1 MKGVITSP
9 VIYYYYMSNCS
20 STGDILREID
30 SRSLI
35 ESSCFLLVNCGAITN
50 LDITELWKEQKARYK
65 QSPFNIM
72 TSVFTHMPYYKGVH
86 RKRDI
91 ALALTESNQIL
102 AYKNMNESDCFSVLT
117 ESVLENNTV
126 LSSFS
131 PSHVPQTSIRYDVA
145 PAGIHMC
152 SRDVLVQFS
161 DNYDYKDITEDYL
174 TNEVNN
180 ITFGYKYYAYFND
193 NSYACFIHVGCEI
206 ETLIV
211 IGLDV
216 LQASGF
222 RYHSSLVLSDG
233 S

>member
-65 QSPFNIM
+65 QSSFNIM

-131 PSHVPQTSIRYDVA
+131 SSHVHRRPFATMWRLLVSTCAVAMCWCSSATTTTTKTSRRTISPTR
-145 PAGIHMC
+145 
-152 SRDVLVQFS
+152 
-161 DNYDYKDITEDYL
+161 
-174 TNEVNN
+174 
-180 ITFGYKYYAYFND
+180 
-193 NSYACFIHVGCEI
+193 
-206 ETLIV
+206 
-211 IGLDV
+211 
-216 LQASGF
+216 
-222 RYHSSLVLSDG
+222 
-233 S
+233 

>member
-1 MKGVITSP
+1 MQGVITSP

-30 SRSLI
+30 SRNLI

-117 ESVLENNTV
+117 ESVLENNMV
-126 LSSFS
+126 LFISFWFLIPYRHPFVTMSLLLASTCAVATCSCSSATTTTTK
-131 PSHVPQTSIRYDVA
+131 TSRRTI
-145 PAGIHMC
+145 
-152 SRDVLVQFS
+152 
-161 DNYDYKDITEDYL
+161 
-174 TNEVNN
+174 
-180 ITFGYKYYAYFND
+180 
-193 NSYACFIHVGCEI
+193 
-206 ETLIV
+206 
-211 IGLDV
+211 
-216 LQASGF
+216 
-222 RYHSSLVLSDG
+222 
-233 S
+233 

>member
-126 LSSFS
+126 LSLS
-131 PSHVPQTSIRYDVA
+131 PLLMFTDVHSLRCGACWYPHVQSRRARAVQRQLRLQRHHGGLSHQRGEQHHVRLQ
-145 PAGIHMC
+145 
-152 SRDVLVQFS
+152 VLRLLQRQF
-161 DNYDYKDITEDYL
+161 L
-174 TNEVNN
+174 
-180 ITFGYKYYAYFND
+180 
-193 NSYACFIHVGCEI
+193 C
-206 ETLIV
+206 L
-211 IGLDV
+211 L
-216 LQASGF
+216 
-222 RYHSSLVLSDG
+222 HSCWL
-233 S
+233 